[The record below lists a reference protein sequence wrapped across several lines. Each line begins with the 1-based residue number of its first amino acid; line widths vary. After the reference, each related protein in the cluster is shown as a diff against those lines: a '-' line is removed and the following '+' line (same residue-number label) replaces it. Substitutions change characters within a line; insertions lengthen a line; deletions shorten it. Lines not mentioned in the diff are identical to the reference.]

1 MWQVQVITYVVQ
13 TGAEEKRAEVVEG
26 GAGVELSHSGR
37 RGSGRSS
44 PYSFPP
50 LTTSIHTETQQGR
63 GFPLLVTSLYDMKG
77 FPPSGHIHLYDRAW
91 CKVCAEDTMGKWAEP
106 REASHWYPQ
115 STIE

>member
-63 GFPLLVTSLYDMKG
+63 GFPPLVTSICMTEHGVKYVLKIPWENG
-77 FPPSGHIHLYDRAW
+77 LNQGKRVIGTLRAL
-91 CKVCAEDTMGKWAEP
+91 
-106 REASHWYPQ
+106 
-115 STIE
+115 